1 MKTNSENIC
10 SLGSHLDYEFRGT
23 AIITI
28 LVAIAC
34 IACAITLPESMGGK
48 NALPEYCQLLLVIVG
63 AILAFR
69 ANNNKTFYKFVFWV
83 MVLIFL
89 REINYGRTLPCF
101 ADPDNPEKFKK
112 WKDIPYGW
120 LAHPLIGLYIASVL
134 AFFIWKKLYLTTWK
148 LLTTSRIPVWET
160 TILVLAAV
168 IAQVTE
174 RMFHS
179 GCVEEFFELTF
190 YTAFI
195 CLLWRFTQG
204 HYKTIPATT
213 AKELSEQ

>member
-1 MKTNSENIC
+1 MNTTNKNTCNFS
-10 SLGSHLDYEFRGT
+10 SHLDGEFRGT

-28 LVAIAC
+28 IAAIAC
-34 IACAITLPESMGGK
+34 IIGAIILPESMGGK
-48 NALPEYCQLLLVIVG
+48 NALPEYCQLALVVVG
-63 AILAFR
+63 AIFAFS

-120 LAHPLIGLYIASVL
+120 LAHPLIGLYIASL
-134 AFFIWKKLYLTTWK
+134 IAFFIWKKLYLTTWE
-148 LLTTSRIPVWET
+148 LLKTARIPVWET
-160 TILVLAAV
+160 AILVLAAV

-195 CLLWRFTQG
+195 CLLWRFTRG
-204 HYKTIPATT
+204 HYKTLPKPT
-213 AKELSEQ
+213 KM

>member
-1 MKTNSENIC
+1 MNTTNKNAC
-10 SLGSHLDYEFRGT
+10 NLCSHLDGEFRGT
-23 AIITI
+23 AIIVI
-28 LVAIAC
+28 LAAIAC
-34 IACAITLPESMGGK
+34 ITGAITLPESMGGK
-48 NALPEYCQLLLVIVG
+48 NALPEYCQLLLVIIG
-63 AILAFR
+63 AIFAFR
-69 ANNNKTFYKFVFWV
+69 ANNNKTFYKFVFWL

-120 LAHPLIGLYIASVL
+120 LAHPLIGLYIASL
-134 AFFIWKKLYLTTWK
+134 IAFFIWKKLYLTTWK
-148 LLTTSRIPVWET
+148 LLTTSRIPIWET
-160 TILVLAAV
+160 AILVLAAV

-204 HYKTIPATT
+204 RYKTIAG
-213 AKELSEQ
+213 AAEK